1 MESSLSGVSVVFRVN
16 ERGLYCTI
24 FLEFVQEPLVVL
36 VTRGRAGFLHIR
48 RHSMAGTIGCVCS
61 LN

>member
-24 FLEFVQEPLVVL
+24 FLAFVQEPLVVL
-36 VTRGRAGFLHIR
+36 VTRGRAGFF
-48 RHSMAGTIGCVCS
+48 VYP
-61 LN
+61 